1 MKKPWSAFL
10 NWAAVICVCWTFC
23 SLISDTLTCLMPSQV
38 LLVLRNVLHSM
49 WWAQFSGRITEWI
62 PNEQSWQVPNSDE
75 LQASEIP
82 NCPVE
87 VSFILWNK
95 QLSEIIMNGLY
106 IYKCQRFYVHKTQL
120 LFTIAI
126 ANAIAIANTNIPYTT
141 ERYTGIYT
149 QKMVYRNT
157 Q

>member
-1 MKKPWSAFL
+1 MYFTVCGGPSFL
-10 NWAAVICVCWTFC
+10 GE
-23 SLISDTLTCLMPSQV
+23 SLNEFQMSHP
-38 LLVLRNVLHSM
+38 
-49 WWAQFSGRITEWI
+49 GRFQIVTGCRPVRA
-62 PNEQSWQVPNSDE
+62 PNLGGV
-75 LQASEIP
+75 
-82 NCPVE
+82 
-87 VSFILWNK
+87 
-95 QLSEIIMNGLY
+95 SEIIMNGLY

-126 ANAIAIANTNIPYTT
+126 ANAIAIANTNIQYTT

>member
-1 MKKPWSAFL
+1 
-10 NWAAVICVCWTFC
+10 
-23 SLISDTLTCLMPSQV
+23 
-38 LLVLRNVLHSM
+38 
-49 WWAQFSGRITEWI
+49 
-62 PNEQSWQVPNSDE
+62 
-75 LQASEIP
+75 
-82 NCPVE
+82 
-87 VSFILWNK
+87 
-95 QLSEIIMNGLY
+95 MNGLY